1 MFNVHTY
8 IITFSSLNIIE
19 YQSSLWKPIH
29 IIKRALTCL
38 EHMTFLISLVYMT
51 YMTFVT
57 CLTNLT
63 RLAA

>member
-1 MFNVHTY
+1 MFNAHTY

-38 EHMTFLISLVYMT
+38 EHMTFLISLA